1 MALEHALLVSL
12 AERAGAGMELT
23 RRFDASIGFFWQATH
38 QQIYKVLARMQE
50 RDWLSSQVV
59 AQADGPDTKVYVVTP
74 AGHAELRRWLAEPTA
89 PLAARSDLAVRLR
102 GASYAADRTAILDDV
117 RRLIADHLARRELYQ
132 QLCARDYPEPAE
144 LTGQDLDHYL
154 VLRGGLRLEQFW
166 IDWLTEYLTAHTA
179 KE

>member
-12 AERAGAGMELT
+12 AERAGAGIELT
-23 RRFDASIGFFWQATH
+23 RRFDASIGFFWQASH

-50 RDWLSSQVV
+50 QGWLASEVV
-59 AQADGPDTKVYVVTP
+59 AQPDRPDTKVYVVTP
-74 AGHAELRRWLAEPTA
+74 AGHAELQRWLAEPTT

-102 GASYAADRTAILDDV
+102 GASYATDRAVILDDV
-117 RRLIADHLARRELYQ
+117 RRLIAEHLARRDLFQ
-132 QLCARDYPEPAE
+132 QLCTRDYPEPAA
-144 LTGQDLDHYL
+144 LDGQDLDHYL

-166 IDWLTEYLTAHTA
+166 VDWLTEYLTAHTA